1 MSDTTIIEAEQ
12 YLTFTL
18 GEEYYAID
26 VSKIKEVL
34 EIQPITR
41 IPKTPPYMRG
51 VINVR
56 GGVVPIIDL
65 RTKFGMEEIE
75 ETVDTC
81 IIVLEIGLQNE
92 TINVGAVA
100 DTVSEVIELPREE
113 IEPTPKIG
121 TRLNTAF
128 IDGLGKYDEHF
139 LIILNI
145 DKIFTE
151 EEILTA
157 EKTKQR
163 GEQAEEH

>member
-1 MSDTTIIEAEQ
+1 MSDTTIIEADQ

-18 GEEYYAID
+18 GDEHYAID
-26 VSKIKEVL
+26 VSKVKEVL

-41 IPKTPPYMRG
+41 IPKTPDYMRG

-65 RTKFGMEEIE
+65 RKKFGMEEVE

-81 IIVLEIGLQNE
+81 IIVLEIDLQKE
-92 TINVGAVA
+92 TVNLGAVA
-100 DTVSEVIELPREE
+100 DTVSEVIELPREQ

-121 TRLNTAF
+121 TKLDTAF
-128 IDGLGKYDEHF
+128 IDGLGKYEEQF

-157 EKTKQR
+157 EETKRR
-163 GEQAEEH
+163 GEAEEQ

>member
-1 MSDTTIIEAEQ
+1 MSDTTIIEADQ

-18 GEEYYAID
+18 GDEHYAID
-26 VSKIKEVL
+26 VSKVKEVL

-41 IPKTPPYMRG
+41 IPKTPDYMRG

-65 RTKFGMEEIE
+65 RKKFGMEEVE

-81 IIVLEIGLQNE
+81 IIVLEIELQRE
-92 TINVGAVA
+92 TVNLGAVA
-100 DTVSEVIELPREE
+100 DTVSEVIELPREK
-113 IEPTPKIG
+113 IEPPPKIG
-121 TRLNTAF
+121 TKLDTAF
-128 IDGLGKYDEHF
+128 IDGLGKYEEQF

-145 DKIFTE
+145 DKVFSE

-157 EKTKQR
+157 EETKRR
-163 GEQAEEH
+163 GEAEEQ